1 MGAYSARPRS
11 VCGYTVHVS
20 YPCGIHVS
28 EEFSG
33 SSARGLA
40 APYIAH
46 CCSLPWV
53 DTVRVVRADGDQPC
67 EEERYERLAPGVP
80 LVPALLINSMTKSD
94 G

>member
-1 MGAYSARPRS
+1 MGDSNARPRS
-11 VCGYTVHVS
+11 AYGYTVHVS

-28 EEFSG
+28 EEFAG
-33 SSARGLA
+33 YGARDRA

-53 DTVRVVRADGDQPC
+53 GTVRVARTDGGRPC

-80 LVPALLINSMTKSD
+80 LVPARLTGSPAQAD